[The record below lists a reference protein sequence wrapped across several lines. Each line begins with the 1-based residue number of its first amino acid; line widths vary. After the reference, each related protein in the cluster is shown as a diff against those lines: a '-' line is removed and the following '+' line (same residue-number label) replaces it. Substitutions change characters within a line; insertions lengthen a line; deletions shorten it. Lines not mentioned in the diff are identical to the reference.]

1 MELKEILAVAGYPG
15 LYKFVAQST
24 RGVIVES
31 LADGK
36 RLNVPSNARV
46 NSMTDISVFTES
58 EDRPL
63 ADVFAAFYAHTGGK
77 PTIGHKDDP
86 AKIEAEFA
94 TVVPDYDSAR
104 VHASDMRKIVQWF
117 NTLVAAGMTEFR
129 RPDDPT
135 EAAEQAEA

>member
-36 RLNVPSNARV
+36 RMNVPSNARV
-46 NSMTDISVFTES
+46 NSMTDISVFTET

-63 ADVFAAFYAHTGGK
+63 ADIFTAFFTHTGGQ
-77 PTIGHKDDP
+77 PTIGHKEDP
-86 AKIEAEFA
+86 AKIEAVFA
-94 TVVPDYDSAR
+94 QVVPDYDASR

-117 NTLVAAGMTEFR
+117 NALVAAGMTEFR
-129 RPDDPT
+129 LPEEP
-135 EAAEQAEA
+135 AAE